1 MYRIDISKL
10 IYLTIYELKL
20 FAVAKVNGK
29 NTLAYLDTGATQVTV
44 SQKMAKQLP
53 RTGKTKIRSAF
64 GEEEFE
70 TVSVN
75 VEFLENQLANVKA
88 RIRNDDVSTPFQ
100 TDITLDGNI
109 LFERPLIYDFH
120 ILGLL
125 PAEEVNTKEWNEI
138 SSKFLDKGLCILKMN
153 IRGNTVNAL
162 FDTGA
167 GITVINSRH
176 VEENRFILKKGYEM
190 EITDATGTKSKQMI
204 NICRGLQI
212 GGIEH
217 PPFDSIVIDL
227 QDIEEPLGERIDL
240 VFGANAMLR
249 SGLRWSFNKARGKV
263 YIIQ

>member
-1 MYRIDISKL
+1 MYRIAISKL
-10 IYLTIYELKL
+10 MYLTIYELRL
-20 FAVAKVNGK
+20 FITAKVNGK

-44 SQKMAKQLP
+44 SQKIAKELP

-75 VEFLENQLANVKA
+75 VEFLGNQLANVKA
-88 RIRNDDVSTPFQ
+88 RIRNDDSSTPFK

-109 LFERPLIYDFH
+109 LFGRSLIYDFH

-125 PAEEVNTKEWNEI
+125 PADEVNTKGWNEI
-138 SSKFLDKGLCILKMN
+138 PSKFLGKGLCILKMN
-153 IRGNTVNAL
+153 IGGNAVNAL

-176 VEENRFILKKGYEM
+176 IEENRFILEKGYEM

-204 NICRGLQI
+204 NVCRGLQI
-212 GGIEH
+212 GEIKH
-217 PPFDSIVIDL
+217 PPFDSIVTDL

-240 VFGANAMLR
+240 VFGANAMLK
-249 SGLRWSFNKARGKV
+249 SGLRWLFNRAKGKV